1 MNQLL
6 IDIIRKGIKKTTLNP
21 LCAARTFTFAKGQVP
36 FMNSYYRIR
45 IIAATTLL
53 CLSWACIR
61 GQNAILPGDANN
73 NGRVDYLDLLHTG
86 YAYGSIGPVRLNATG
101 GPTVQGIP
109 LLWPAVFPD
118 GVNYAYADA
127 DGNGVV
133 DWHDL
138 LATFLNYG
146 VQLDSVEEVVL
157 QQGIPGVDA
166 RLGFQ
171 QSSSAFTIFPGDMLE
186 LPILLE
192 FSPNMPAAVN
202 GLAFRLE
209 FDDRYFEQ
217 IAISTEDSWMTSDD
231 GAFVF
236 QTQPYFTDLTST
248 TDVAITRF
256 GQNPVTGI
264 GPVAKAGIIIED
276 DLIGLL
282 ITPADTIETFIR
294 IKDVLVKDGEF
305 GDLPIVTDS
314 IRIVIRHPE
323 SLVRQ
328 REPQRPQM
336 LHVFPN
342 PTAGTVWIS
351 SPQPLLEL
359 ALYNNAGQL
368 VAQES
373 LSGQYSRQW
382 RLEHL
387 PSGMYVAHGRT
398 EGGIFHQRI
407 IISHHP

>member
-1 MNQLL
+1 
-6 IDIIRKGIKKTTLNP
+6 
-21 LCAARTFTFAKGQVP
+21 
-36 FMNSYYRIR
+36 MNSNHRIR
-45 IIAATTLL
+45 IIAATALM
-53 CLSWACIR
+53 CLSWAGLR
-61 GQNAILPGDANN
+61 GQNAILPGDANT
-73 NGRVDYLDLLHTG
+73 NGRVDYLDLMHTG
-86 YAYGSIGPVRLNATG
+86 YAYGSVGPMRLNATG
-101 GPTVQGIP
+101 GPSVQAIP

-118 GVNYAYADA
+118 GVNYAHADA

-133 DWHDL
+133 DWHDF
-138 LATFLNYG
+138 LAIFVNYG

-157 QQGIPGVDA
+157 PPGIPGVDA

-171 QSSSAFTIFPGDMLE
+171 QGSSAFTIFPGDVLE
-186 LPILLE
+186 LPIVLE
-192 FSPNMPAAVN
+192 FPPNMPAAVN

-209 FDDRYFEQ
+209 FDDRYFEHV
-217 IAISTEDSWMTSDD
+217 AVSMEDSWMMAGS
-231 GAFVF
+231 GGFIF
-236 QTQPYFTDLTST
+236 QTQPYFTGLTST
-248 TDVAITRF
+248 TDAAITRF
-256 GQNPVTGI
+256 GPNPATGI

-323 SLVRQ
+323 GLVRQ

-359 ALYNNAGQL
+359 SLFNGAGQL
-368 VAQES
+368 VARES

-382 RLEHL
+382 RLAHL
-387 PSGMYVAHGRT
+387 PAGMYVAHGRT
-398 EGGIFHQRI
+398 ENGIFQQRI
-407 IISHHP
+407 ILSHHP

>member
-1 MNQLL
+1 MN
-6 IDIIRKGIKKTTLNP
+6 TLST
-21 LCAARTFTFAKGQVP
+21 ARTFTSEKDIQARLMSSNYQ
-36 FMNSYYRIR
+36 IR
-45 IIAATTLL
+45 IYSGLALMWLVLA
-53 CLSWACIR
+53 SAW
-61 GQNAILPGDANN
+61 GQNTMLPGDANN
-73 NGRVDYLDLLHTG
+73 NGRVDYLDILHTG
-86 YAYGSIGPVRLNATG
+86 YAYGSIGPMRLNANG

-109 LLWPAVFPD
+109 LLWPAAFPD

-171 QSSSAFTIFPGDMLE
+171 QSSSAFTIFPGDMLD

-192 FSPNMPAAVN
+192 FPSNMPAAVN
-202 GLAFRLE
+202 GLAFRME
-209 FDDRYFEQ
+209 FDDRYFEHV
-217 IAISTEDSWMTSDD
+217 AVNVEDSWMMA
-231 GAFVF
+231 GGGGFIF

-248 TDVAITRF
+248 TDVAIIRF
-256 GQNPVTGI
+256 GQNPATGI
-264 GPVAKAGIIIED
+264 GQVAQAGIIIED

-328 REPQRPQM
+328 REPQRNTL

-342 PTAGTVWIS
+342 PTTNTVWIT

-359 ALYNNAGQL
+359 ALYNGAGQL

-382 RLEHL
+382 QLGHL
-387 PSGMYVAHGRT
+387 LPGMYVAQGRT
-398 EGGIFHQRI
+398 EAGIFHQRI

>member
-1 MNQLL
+1 MWLVL
-6 IDIIRKGIKKTTLNP
+6 TS
-21 LCAARTFTFAKGQVP
+21 A
-36 FMNSYYRIR
+36 
-45 IIAATTLL
+45 
-53 CLSWACIR
+53 W
-61 GQNAILPGDANN
+61 GQNAMLPGDANN
-73 NGRVDYLDLLHTG
+73 NGRVDYLDILYTG
-86 YAYGSIGPVRLNATG
+86 YAYGSIGPMRLNATG
-101 GPTVQGIP
+101 EPSVQGIP
-109 LLWPAVFPD
+109 LLWPADFPD
-118 GVNYAYADA
+118 GVNYAHADA
-127 DGNGVV
+127 DGNGLI
-133 DWHDL
+133 DWND
-138 LATFLNYG
+138 FLSIFVNYD
-146 VQLDSVEEVVL
+146 VQLDSVDEVVL
-157 QQGIPGVDA
+157 QQGIPGMDA

-171 QSSSAFTIFPGDMLE
+171 QGSSAFTIFPGDMLE

-192 FSPNMPAAVN
+192 FPPNMPAAIN

-209 FDDRYFEQ
+209 FDDRYFQ
-217 IAISTEDSWMTSDD
+217 HVAINTEDSWMTAD

-236 QTQPYFTDLTST
+236 QTQPYFSDQNSIA
-248 TDVAITRF
+248 DVAMTRF
-256 GQNPVTGI
+256 GQNPVSGI

-294 IKDVLVKDGEF
+294 ILDVLVKDGDFE
-305 GDLPIVTDS
+305 DIPIVTDS

-328 REPQRPQM
+328 REPQRNPL

-342 PTAGTVWIS
+342 PTTNTVWIS

-359 ALYNNAGQL
+359 TLYNGAGQL

-382 RLEHL
+382 QLGHL
-387 PSGMYVAHGRT
+387 SPGIYVAHGRT
-398 EGGIFHQRI
+398 EVGVFHQRI

>member
-1 MNQLL
+1 MWLVL
-6 IDIIRKGIKKTTLNP
+6 TS
-21 LCAARTFTFAKGQVP
+21 A
-36 FMNSYYRIR
+36 
-45 IIAATTLL
+45 
-53 CLSWACIR
+53 W
-61 GQNAILPGDANN
+61 GQNAMLPGDANN
-73 NGRVDYLDLLHTG
+73 NGRVDYLDILHTG
-86 YAYGSIGPVRLNATG
+86 YAYGSIGPMRLNATG
-101 GPTVQGIP
+101 GPSVQGIP
-109 LLWPAVFPD
+109 LLWPADFPD
-118 GVNYAYADA
+118 GVNYAHADA
-127 DGNGVV
+127 DGNGLI
-133 DWHDL
+133 DWHDF
-138 LATFLNYG
+138 LAIFVNYD

-157 QQGIPGVDA
+157 QQGIPGMDA

-192 FSPNMPAAVN
+192 FPPNMPTAIN

-209 FDDRYFEQ
+209 FDDRYFQ
-217 IAISTEDSWMTSDD
+217 HVAINTEESWMTAD

-236 QTQPYFTDLTST
+236 QTQPYLTAQNSIA
-248 TDVAITRF
+248 DVAMTRF
-256 GQNPVTGI
+256 GQNPVSGI

-294 IKDVLVKDGEF
+294 ILDVLVKDGDF
-305 GDLPIVTDS
+305 DDIPIVTDS

-328 REPQRPQM
+328 RELQRNTL

-342 PTAGTVWIS
+342 PTTNTVWIT

-359 ALYNNAGQL
+359 ALYNGAGQL

-373 LSGQYSRQW
+373 LSGQYNRQW
-382 RLEHL
+382 QLGHL
-387 PSGMYVAHGRT
+387 SPGIYVVHGRT
-398 EGGIFHQRI
+398 EAGIFHQRI